1 MSAVFSRPKVIQVK
15 PKEVEQEIVDNS
27 EMVYNMEK
35 KRKKRMGA
43 LSQILNKE
51 TLGEWYKIYY

>member
-1 MSAVFSRPKVIQVK
+1 MSAVFSKPKVVQVQ

-27 EMVYNMEK
+27 QIVYNLEK

-51 TLGEWYKIYY
+51 TLGE

>member
-1 MSAVFSRPKVIQVK
+1 MSAVFSKPKVIQVK

-51 TLGEWYKIYY
+51 TLGE

>member
-1 MSAVFSRPKVIQVK
+1 MSAVFSSPKIIPVQ
-15 PKEVEQEIVDNS
+15 PKEVEQEVVDTS
-27 EMVYNMEK
+27 EIVYNMEK

>member
-1 MSAVFSRPKVIQVK
+1 MSAVFSKPKVVQVL
-15 PKEVEQEIVDNS
+15 PKEVKQEIVDKS
-27 EMVYNMEK
+27 QIVYNLEK

-51 TLGEWYKIYY
+51 TLGE